1 MILNHT
7 TYDRAPHA
15 HATLFYFHGGG
26 LMFGNRDDLPQEI
39 RDYWHHQG
47 YNILAVDYPLAPE
60 ATLDDIIRSL
70 QNTIQLCIDTYALT
84 HYSFFGRSAGA
95 FLAFQLHRSFAPEFI
110 ISFYGYTISDRQWL
124 LEPNKHYSQ
133 YPTLNPTSL
142 ARMVQTIPP
151 YRSTIES
158 RYALY
163 VNARQTGTWLQQL
176 QTTPSSIDPT
186 DLPPT
191 FLWHSIFDPDVP
203 FRESKY
209 IVDHAP
215 QAELHHSTQRIHE
228 IDTIAFKDI
237 ETPLTTFLHEHK
249 KT

>member
-1 MILNHT
+1 MTPNHT
-7 TYDRAPHA
+7 TYFRAPHA

-26 LMFGNRDDLPQEI
+26 LMFGNRDDLPQDI
-39 RDYWHHQG
+39 RDYWHQHG
-47 YNILAVDYPLAPE
+47 YDIIAIDYPLAPE
-60 ATLDDIIRSL
+60 ATLDDIIKSL
-70 QNTIQLCIDTYALT
+70 RDTIRLCIDTDALT
-84 HYSFFGRSAGA
+84 QYSFFGRSAGA
-95 FLAFQLHRSFAPEFI
+95 FLALQLHRYFAPEFI
-110 ISFYGYTISDRQWL
+110 IAFYGYTISDRQWL
-124 LEPNKHYSQ
+124 LEPNKHYMQ

-142 ARMVQTIPP
+142 TRMIQTIPP
-151 YRSTIES
+151 YRSTVES

-176 QTTPSSIDPT
+176 QTTPPSIDPT
-186 DLPPT
+186 LLPPT

-215 QAELHHSTQRIHE
+215 HAELHHSTQRIHE
-228 IDTIAFKDI
+228 IDTTAFKDI
-237 ETPLTTFLHEHK
+237 VEPLTAFIHPYK